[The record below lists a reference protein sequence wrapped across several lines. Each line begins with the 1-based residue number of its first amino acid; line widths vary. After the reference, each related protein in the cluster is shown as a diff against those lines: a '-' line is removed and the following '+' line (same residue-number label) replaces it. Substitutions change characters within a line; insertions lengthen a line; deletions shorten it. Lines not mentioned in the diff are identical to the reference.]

1 MLSVVENSIAML
13 TQEVTRTVVNT
24 DIVKQIEQSLALL
37 HIAQKELVA
46 IGKKCIFMYM
56 RLIERRIFCVK
67 LIY

>member
-46 IGKKCIFMYM
+46 IGKKCIFMCM
-56 RLIERRIFCVK
+56 RLIEERIFCVK